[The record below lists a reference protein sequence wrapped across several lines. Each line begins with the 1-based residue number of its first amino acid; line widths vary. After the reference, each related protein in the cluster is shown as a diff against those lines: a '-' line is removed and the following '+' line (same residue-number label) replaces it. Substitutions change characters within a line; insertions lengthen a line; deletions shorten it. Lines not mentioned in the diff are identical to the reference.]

1 MAADRSV
8 SRVAISRYIYT
19 GSVLSIMMARTVS
32 GAAIFPRFRRDQ
44 EQRYPVIT
52 NIWHDLTRD
61 IIFLLW
67 ASNFDTGTFKLDSKP
82 VMENCTYIHML

>member
-1 MAADRSV
+1 MV
-8 SRVAISRYIYT
+8 
-19 GSVLSIMMARTVS
+19 ARTVS
-32 GAAIFPRFRRDQ
+32 GAAISCVPRFRRDQ